1 MLAGCPALLTSAAPF
16 QITNE
21 IELHR
26 DLHHKHIVKFSHY
39 FEDAESIYIFLEHCS
54 RKVRAGAAPTFW
66 VLRCHISALLLL
78 TPSPTRVNPTRLH
91 CVFLYGTGGTAGCEF
106 LSCLLAAWS
115 PSVAPINPGVPL
127 VVLSSLSLARNS
139 MIPAQ

>member
-1 MLAGCPALLTSAAPF
+1 MLGWWGTAGTLCSPGTAAPF

-54 RKVRAGAAPTFW
+54 RKVSAGVASLPKDLLNRAVAGWSRPY
-66 VLRCHISALLLL
+66 LRCSVSTLLLL
-78 TPSPTRVNPTRLH
+78 
-91 CVFLYGTGGTAGCEF
+91 GC
-106 LSCLLAAWS
+106 LAACSVIPSELSHNLCGFTRHWGHCRLPALLGLPAHVGS
-115 PSVAPINPGVPL
+115 P
-127 VVLSSLSLARNS
+127 
-139 MIPAQ
+139 

>member
-1 MLAGCPALLTSAAPF
+1 MCSPGTAAPF

-54 RKVRAGAAPTFW
+54 RKVSAG
-66 VLRCHISALLLL
+66 
-78 TPSPTRVNPTRLH
+78 
-91 CVFLYGTGGTAGCEF
+91 
-106 LSCLLAAWS
+106 
-115 PSVAPINPGVPL
+115 VA
-127 VVLSSLSLARNS
+127 SLSEDLRNS
-139 MIPAQ
+139 RSWLELALSEVLC

>member
-26 DLHHKHIVKFSHY
+26 DLHHKHIVKFSHS

-66 VLRCHISALLLL
+66 VLRCHVSALLLSHSI
-78 TPSPTRVNPTRLH
+78 THPSQSRPVALCVSLWHWGHCRL
-91 CVFLYGTGGTAGCEF
+91 
-106 LSCLLAAWS
+106 
-115 PSVAPINPGVPL
+115 
-127 VVLSSLSLARNS
+127 
-139 MIPAQ
+139 

>member
-1 MLAGCPALLTSAAPF
+1 MTDLSSNKTYAVKVIPHSRVAKPHQREKVCVDTSGELGLCWGCLALLTSAAPF

-54 RKVRAGAAPTFW
+54 RKVRAVAAPMFW
-66 VLRCHISALLLL
+66 VLRCHVSALLL
-78 TPSPTRVNPTRLH
+78 
-91 CVFLYGTGGTAGCEF
+91 
-106 LSCLLAAWS
+106 
-115 PSVAPINPGVPL
+115 
-127 VVLSSLSLARNS
+127 
-139 MIPAQ
+139 